1 MANVKISG
9 LPEASAGTVLNTD
22 TIVGVF
28 NGITK
33 KCKLSS
39 INLDL
44 LSDGTN
50 YKRTTAAGAADA
62 NAIGAL
68 IKIANNKLFINAEG
82 TGFEYST
89 GVKIGSFTHNLSST
103 AKQSITGIGFKPSE
117 IWFFYGGNEFG
128 NAGNM
133 LSIGVDCTSGKAQI
147 AHYESSSF
155 TSSSDYSIMLFSTS
169 PSFQVCG
176 YASSF
181 DSDGFSLYWVIGYGT
196 PPSQSITIKYL
207 ARR

>member
-9 LPEASAGTVLNTD
+9 LPEASAGTVLSTD

-62 NAIGAL
+62 NAIAAASGSTLGARL
-68 IKIANNKLFINAEG
+68 ETL
-82 TGFEYST
+82 TGQA
-89 GVKIGSFTHNLSST
+89 VKITALTAGADWADITDNISNNAALHVIRMYDPGGYYNLWIVGTSREGSAFVVSNTQPPHQTL
-103 AKQSITGIGFKPSE
+103 
-117 IWFFYGGNEFG
+117 
-128 NAGNM
+128 
-133 LSIGVDCTSGKAQI
+133 
-147 AHYESSSF
+147 
-155 TSSSDYSIMLFSTS
+155 
-169 PSFQVCG
+169 SFQKILVGDTHKLQCK
-176 YASSF
+176 A
-181 DSDGFSLYWVIGYGT
+181 
-196 PPSQSITIKYL
+196 PSVNTTITCKTIL
-207 ARR
+207 ANP